1 LSCFATFGV
10 WPLTFPA
17 RASDP
22 CTLPE
27 KIRNISETEEDVKNA
42 TKTQELDRGEE
53 RFTHGCVLYNSG
65 DKALLGFDGE
75 AAVQTERE
83 TLARIIVTLFI

>member
-1 LSCFATFGV
+1 
-10 WPLTFPA
+10 
-17 RASDP
+17 
-22 CTLPE
+22 
-27 KIRNISETEEDVKNA
+27 VKNA

-53 RFTHGCVLYNSG
+53 RFTHGCVLYYSG